1 MIEGNGYKL
10 TAEGRVKIKD
20 RLTNEV
26 LEDKFNA
33 IHLGN
38 LSWAMVNALCSNDSG
53 HIRYMVFGNGGTRIS
68 PTGDIIY
75 RSPNVSNVRRV
86 TDSLYNETF
95 KKEIFYLIDN
105 EVTPIE
111 SNSTYSDLRAV
122 VPVETIEAA
131 LDGGKQMDFDRA
143 DNMFKELSG
152 ELTWIDAGGGDT
164 TNPYAVFDEL
174 ALYVGVPGIVGNL
187 ADSGEAFM
195 IAHLIHNPI
204 QKSKNREL
212 LIEYTIRIQLT

>member
-1 MIEGNGYKL
+1 MIEKGGFNIK
-10 TAEGRVKIKD
+10 AEGRVKIKD
-20 RLTNEV
+20 RFTNEV

-53 HIRYMVFGNGGTRIS
+53 HIRYMAFGNGGTRITT
-68 PTGDIIY
+68 TGDIIY

-122 VPVETIEAA
+122 VPVDSIETA
-131 LDGGKQMDFDRA
+131 LTDQEDFDRA
-143 DNMFKELSG
+143 DNMFKELNG
-152 ELTWIDAGGGDT
+152 QLTWIDANNAPT
-164 TNPYAVFDEL
+164 TNPYSVFDEL
-174 ALYVGVPGIVGNL
+174 ALYVGRPGIVGNL
-187 ADSGEAFM
+187 ADSNEAFM